1 MGTIYKIFVA
11 STQSLYRKNL
21 ISFVDRLNYLTYQ
34 EMKLCLIIA
43 SFLAIAAINVNAQ
56 DSGQLLMGTL
66 VRQGSDKNE
75 ALGDIPPEDAEEVKG
90 KEVAKGQEQNVEP
103 ENELMMGQKT
113 ADFDKRPTAE
123 EVKGA
128 IAKEGGDPESGY
140 ESKKGSVLDNDVQTG
155 NYVAQPAKVLGEL
168 LASGGEMPEE
178 VEGEILAGDPVELQV
193 LKME

>member
-43 SFLAIAAINVNAQ
+43 SFLAIAAINVNGQ

-90 KEVAKGQEQNVEP
+90 KEVAKGQEENVEP
-103 ENELMMGQKT
+103 ENELMMGEKK

-123 EVKGA
+123 EVKDA
-128 IAKEGGDPESGY
+128 ITKEGGDPESGY
-140 ESKKGSVLDNDVQTG
+140 ESKKRIGFR
-155 NYVAQPAKVLGEL
+155 
-168 LASGGEMPEE
+168 
-178 VEGEILAGDPVELQV
+178 
-193 LKME
+193 